1 MISVQNDQK
10 GTKMAL
16 RWSISYWR
24 GTPLQSQ
31 QILCRKLL

>member
-16 RWSISYWR
+16 RWSNLIEE
-24 GTPLQSQ
+24 
-31 QILCRKLL
+31 KLHCSHSKSSAESC